1 MSLTLRFPSDA
12 TQRSELDALSMNED
26 RKIAVSWKAPG
37 MVVQL
42 PCGCGHPLAD
52 SPPCTDPVGDAA
64 HRSLADEASRNWIW
78 TRHLMLR
85 ACLWAA
91 QGNDKAFSS
100 TTDEVR
106 AMLEAQGLLPGG
118 TVTLCAHEGTD
129 PLHTLSRI
137 EPEYRQALWQ
147 FTYVHVL
154 ATTVA
159 SIPLAHP
166 PPTAGYRV
174 QQQRGACCRLQLGR
188 AARDWRKSTLP

>member
-1 MSLTLRFPSDA
+1 
-12 TQRSELDALSMNED
+12 MNED

-42 PCGCGHPLAD
+42 PCGCGHPLAY

-154 ATTVA
+154 ATNRSAAPNWLTHH
-159 SIPLAHP
+159 L
-166 PPTAGYRV
+166 
-174 QQQRGACCRLQLGR
+174 LQAIVCSNNAAR
-188 AARDWRKSTLP
+188 AAGCSWGEQQGTGGRVHCVEVIHHHSARQASPF